1 MHILFL
7 TDNFTPEVNA
17 PASRSFEHC
26 REWVKA
32 GHQVTVITGVPNFPR
47 GKVFAGYRNRLWQTE
62 VIDNIR
68 VVRVWTFI
76 CANKG
81 FVCRTLDYFSFM
93 ITALLAAFFV
103 RRIDVVVG
111 TSPQFFTVC
120 AAWLVSVLRRA
131 PFVFELRDLWPQS
144 IRVVGA
150 MQDGVLLKALSRIE
164 LFLYHRAAL
173 IVAVTHSF
181 KRILTARGVDPGKI
195 AVVTNGVDLQRFQ
208 PASKDPLL
216 EAKLGLNNRFVAG
229 YIGTHGLAHGL
240 DTVLDA
246 ARQLRDLGES
256 DVRILMLGDGA
267 EKAELQ
273 RRAKAEDLRNI
284 LFVDTVPKD
293 QVSRYWSLLD
303 CSLIHLRR
311 DPLFRSVIP
320 SKLFEAM
327 ATGIPVVL
335 GVEGEVADLVR
346 RYEVGVTV
354 PPEDARA
361 LVEAV
366 LALRDDPACRATMAE
381 NGAQAARRFSRP
393 ALALSMLQ
401 AIEGVVQHDCL
412 HQTKTS

>member
-1 MHILFL
+1 MHILLL

-26 REWVKA
+26 RHWANA
-32 GHQVTVITGVPNFPR
+32 GHQITVVTGVPNFPR
-47 GKVFAGYRNRLWQTE
+47 GVVFPGYSNRLWQTE
-62 VIDNIR
+62 VIDGIR

-76 CANKG
+76 CANQG
-81 FVCRTLDYFSFM
+81 FLCRTLDYLSFM
-93 ITALLAAFFV
+93 ITAFLASFFI
-103 RRIDVVVG
+103 RRVDVVVG

-120 AAWLVSVLRRA
+120 AAWLVSVLRRV

-150 MQDGVLLKALSRIE
+150 MKDGMLLRALGRIE

-173 IVAVTHSF
+173 IVPVTHSF
-181 KRILTARGVDPGKI
+181 KRILTARGVDPDKI
-195 AVVTNGVDLQRFQ
+195 TVVTNGVDLQRFQ
-208 PASKDPLL
+208 PSPKDPLL
-216 EAKLGLNNRFVAG
+216 EAKLGLSGCFVAG

-240 DTVLDA
+240 ATVLDA
-246 ARQLRDLGES
+246 ARLLRDQGQ
-256 DVRILMLGDGA
+256 DDIRILMLGDGA
-267 EKAELQ
+267 EKAALQ
-273 RRAKAEDLRNI
+273 RRADAEGLRNI

-303 CSLIHLRR
+303 CSLIHLKQ
-311 DPLFRSVIP
+311 DALFQSVIP

-335 GVEGEVADLVR
+335 GVEGEVADIVR

-354 PPEDARA
+354 EPENAKAMVDAI
-361 LVEAV
+361 LM
-366 LALRDDPACRATMAE
+366 LRDDPAARTIMAE
-381 NGAQAARRFSRP
+381 NGARTARRFSRP
-393 ALALSMLQ
+393 VLALSMLQ

-412 HQTKTS
+412 HETETS

>member
-32 GHQVTVITGVPNFPR
+32 GHRVTVITGVPNFPR
-47 GKVFAGYRNRLWQTE
+47 GQVFPGYRNRLWQTE

-76 CANKG
+76 CANEG
-81 FVCRTLDYFSFM
+81 FLCRTLDYFSFM
-93 ITALLAAFFV
+93 VTALLAAFFV

-216 EAKLGLNNRFVAG
+216 EAELGLTNRFVAG

-267 EKAELQ
+267 EKADLQ

-335 GVEGEVADLVR
+335 GVEGEVADIVR

-354 PPEDARA
+354 PPEDAQA

-412 HQTKTS
+412 QQTKTS